1 MTNYEEQI
9 IKDTAAYIKG
19 KLEGEGSGHDWWHIY
34 RVWQLAKHIS
44 MKEGANAF
52 IVELGALLHDIA
64 DWKFNEGDD
73 KAGGREAKKWLQS
86 IGVPGDIGDK
96 VAFIV
101 DNVSFKGAKV
111 ENTMKGLEGMI
122 VQDADR
128 LDAIGAIG
136 IARTFAF
143 GGFKQREM
151 YNPDIKPEIHE
162 SFEAYKNS
170 NSNTINHF
178 YEKLLFLKDMMNTKT
193 AKAMAEERHKY
204 MEGFLKEFFEE
215 WEGNK

>member
-1 MTNYEEQI
+1 MSNYEEQI

-44 MKEGANAF
+44 IEEEADAF

-64 DWKFNEGDD
+64 DWKFNEGDE
-73 KAGGREAKKWLQS
+73 KAGGREAKKWLQG
-86 IGVPGDIGDK
+86 IGVTETICDK
-96 VAFIV
+96 IAFIV
-101 DNVSFKGAKV
+101 DNVSFKGAMV

-136 IARTFAF
+136 IARTFAY

-178 YEKLLFLKDMMNTKT
+178 YEKLLFLKDMMNTQT
-193 AKAMAEERHKY
+193 AKTMAEERHKY

>member
-9 IKDTAAYIKG
+9 IKDTAAYLKG

-44 MKEGANAF
+44 IEEGADVF

-64 DWKFNEGDD
+64 DWKFNDGDE

-86 IGVPGDIGDK
+86 IGVTEDIGDK

-162 SFEAYKNS
+162 SFEAYKRS

-178 YEKLLFLKDMMNTKT
+178 YEKLLFLKDMMNSKT

>member
-9 IKDTAAYIKG
+9 IKDTADYIKD

-44 MKEGANAF
+44 MKEGADTF
-52 IVELGALLHDIA
+52 KVELGALLHDIA
-64 DWKFNEGDD
+64 DWKFNEGDE

-86 IGVPGDIGDK
+86 IGVTETICDE

-136 IARTFAF
+136 IARTFAY

>member
-1 MTNYEEQI
+1 MTSYEEQI
-9 IKDTAAYIKG
+9 IKDTADYIKD

-44 MKEGANAF
+44 MKEGADTF
-52 IVELGALLHDIA
+52 KVELGALLHDIA
-64 DWKFNEGDD
+64 DWKFNEGDE

-86 IGVPGDIGDK
+86 IGVTETIYDE

-136 IARTFAF
+136 IARTFAY